1 MGKRPRILV
10 VGSFVMDLIVSTG
23 RFPSSGETVLGK
35 NFHIVPG
42 GKGANQA
49 VQAAR
54 LGADVTMVGK
64 VGDDDFGKK
73 LLESCKN
80 AGIHTEHVMTDPS
93 VSSSVG
99 NVQLE
104 ERPDGTSNRIIVIPE
119 ANQKIR
125 PEEVGFLKD
134 TISRYDM
141 VILQLEIPMEINE
154 LVAEYAFQKGVPVM
168 LNPAPSAPLSKE
180 FLSHLTYLSPNEHE
194 AADLSGV
201 EIRRDGKKVS
211 QEDLKAAIDA
221 LLDTG
226 VKNVVVTLGNAGA
239 AVAGRKNFVWE
250 PCIDVVETKDPTA
263 AGDSFIG
270 AFTVAVCAG
279 LTRKQALRFANY
291 CATLTVSRIGAQTSL
306 PTLREVFDLIRKV
319 DTSGFDLTILENR
332 LTERSED
339 S

>member
-1 MGKRPRILV
+1 M
-10 VGSFVMDLIVSTG
+10 
-23 RFPSSGETVLGK
+23 
-35 NFHIVPG
+35 
-42 GKGANQA
+42 
-49 VQAAR
+49 
-54 LGADVTMVGK
+54 
-64 VGDDDFGKK
+64 
-73 LLESCKN
+73 
-80 AGIHTEHVMTDPS
+80 
-93 VSSSVG
+93 
-99 NVQLE
+99 
-104 ERPDGTSNRIIVIPE
+104 
-119 ANQKIR
+119 
-125 PEEVGFLKD
+125 KD

-291 CATLTVSRIGAQTSL
+291 CATLPVSRIGAQTSL